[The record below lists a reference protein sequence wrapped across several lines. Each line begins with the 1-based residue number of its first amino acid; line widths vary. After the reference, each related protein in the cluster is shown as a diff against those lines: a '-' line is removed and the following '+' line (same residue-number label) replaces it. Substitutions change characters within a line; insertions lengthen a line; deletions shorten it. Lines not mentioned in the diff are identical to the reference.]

1 MKRTMLFGFLI
12 LSGTGCVHFKAVGP
26 LAQMQGLAPDGKPAP
41 EAAPDP
47 ILRDAPRPTAPAVYV
62 TPGEVTSANV
72 EEAIKRLTQ
81 ELDTDRRTMEA
92 FPRYAEVS
100 VVK

>member
-1 MKRTMLFGFLI
+1 MKRILLFGVLV
-12 LSGTGCVHFKAVGP
+12 LAGTGCVHFKAVGP
-26 LAQMQGLAPDGKPAP
+26 LAQMQGLAPDGKPPAEAVP
-41 EAAPDP
+41 EP

-62 TPGEVTSANV
+62 TPGEVTAANV
-72 EEAIKRLTQ
+72 DEAIKRLTQ

-92 FPRYAEVS
+92 FPRYAEVT